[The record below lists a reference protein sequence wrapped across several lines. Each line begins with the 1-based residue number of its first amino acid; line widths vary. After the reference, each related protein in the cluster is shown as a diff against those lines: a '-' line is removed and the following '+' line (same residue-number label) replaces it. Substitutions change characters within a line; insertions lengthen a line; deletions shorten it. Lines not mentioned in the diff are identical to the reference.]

1 MDIKIEKRPN
11 NRVKPWQ
18 LIVGVSAVL
27 ALCGFVFTRDNTV
40 QVPSSEIWMG
50 EVKQG
55 DLQQSVG
62 GFGRLKSQYTRL
74 LTAYSAA
81 TVEEIV
87 LKPGALVSPD
97 SVIAVLVDPAITQS
111 VKAAERALTQAQNQL
126 LQLQINQQRELLAQQ
141 SSLEVM
147 RSNQESAELE
157 VSAQEQLAQQ
167 GVVSQLEIKRSLL
180 THRQLTR
187 QLEFEVERIAQLSEL
202 HAANLVIAQS
212 AIDAQQEALDLVK
225 ETESRLIVRAGI
237 AGVLQS
243 LSIELGQSVVPGQ
256 QLALVGSMDTLYAL
270 LDIPQSSMQ
279 YVDVGQR
286 VEIDTR
292 NGAIS
297 GQVAR
302 VEPVVNNGTVQVEV
316 TLISELTDNARP
328 ELNIAG
334 TIYTQTLENALYIQK
349 PLNVANDSTHTL
361 FRVDNDSNLAHAT
374 TLQFGIE
381 TKDSIQ
387 IISGASVNQRFILSD
402 MSQWEEHNTIAI
414 RQ

>member
-167 GVVSQLEIKRSLL
+167 GVVSKLDFQRSLL
-180 THRQLTR
+180 SHRQLTR

-302 VEPVVNNGTVQVEV
+302 VEPMVNNGTVQVEV